1 MDKILKRDDFINEV
15 YNPMMEQ
22 KEYEEMKMVN
32 EGLLKNLF
40 GIAKNLFKKD
50 WGSVKS
56 NQKDIIEKYKELDD
70 SLSGFTMMKLS
81 KKDKCNQIRQVLVDF
96 ATDWYDLKME
106 HAKDANGSPKP
117 AKSMKFKDETL
128 QSNLDACKDKIK
140 EIAGDDA
147 QMQQWANILL
157 RDMKVVI
164 NRSILAE
171 FDEDT
176 KKEVE
181 KENEAEL
188 KKNEETNKKM
198 MDWENDQLKQ
208 LEKERETL
216 ITNVHATPEKGDDKG
231 NKEVGKLF
239 GSLDFESKDKFIES
253 AANDKL
259 LGFGEIFKSSNGSKG
274 VNISDRS
281 YNILN
286 AFYTQLNKD
295 TDQFKETPAQ
305 SVQAMCI
312 AMNAFTK
319 TCGVKE
325 PKFDDLKVELMA
337 RCAIVSNGAISY
349 KLPSNGKE
357 GDEEGNYFTEAIGR
371 LKNKSDEYKDIKLN
385 DDFLKNADNLFKEI
399 IKKKDELVKD
409 FDKNR
414 EESLK
419 KLNLDK
425 EEEV

>member
-1 MDKILKRDDFINEV
+1 MDKIFKRDDFIREV
-15 YNPMMEQ
+15 YTPMLEQ
-22 KEYEEMKMVN
+22 KEYENLVSLN
-32 EGLLKNLF
+32 EGLLKTLF
-40 GIAKNLFKKD
+40 GVAKNLFKRD
-50 WGSVKS
+50 WEAIKG
-56 NQKDIIEKYKELDD
+56 DPEIIRVYKEIDD
-70 SLSGFTMMKLS
+70 SLSGFSIMKLS
-81 KKDKCNQIRQVLVDF
+81 KKDKCNQIRQELVDF
-96 ATDWYDLKME
+96 ASDWYEKKMND
-106 HAKDANGSPKP
+106 AKRDDTDPVP
-117 AKSMKFKDETL
+117 AKGMKFKDDTL
-128 QSNLDACKDKIK
+128 RENLEATKEKINS
-140 EIAGDDA
+140 ICGDDE
-147 QMQQWANILL
+147 QMKKWANILL

-181 KENEAEL
+181 KENEAVL

-259 LGFGEIFKSSNGSKG
+259 LGFGEIFKTSNGSKG

-319 TCGVKE
+319 TCGVKA

-385 DDFLKNADNLFKEI
+385 DTFLKNADNLFKEI

>member
-1 MDKILKRDDFINEV
+1 MDKILKRDEFV
-15 YNPMMEQ
+15 QLMEQ
-22 KEYEEMKMVN
+22 KEYEDLKVVN

-40 GIAKNLFKKD
+40 GMVKNMFKKD
-50 WGSVKS
+50 WEVIDNHGNPELVRL
-56 NQKDIIEKYKELDD
+56 YKEMDD
-70 SLSGFTMMKLS
+70 KLTGFSIMKLS
-81 KKDKCNQIRQVLVDF
+81 KKDECNKIRQELVDF
-96 ATDWYDLKME
+96 ACDWYDLKMNN
-106 HAKDANGSPKP
+106 AKESKSDLKP
-117 AKSMKFKDETL
+117 AKSMKFKNDTL
-128 QSNLDACKDKIK
+128 RENLENTEKKIK
-140 EIAGDDA
+140 EIAGDDI

-157 RDMKVVI
+157 RDMKTVI
-164 NRSILAE
+164 NRSILSE

-176 KKEVE
+176 KKEIE
-181 KENEAEL
+181 KDAEVQE
-188 KKNEETNKKM
+188 KKNKETNKKVM
-198 MDWENDQLKQ
+198 EWENDQLKQ

-239 GSLDFESKDKFIES
+239 GSLNFESKDKFIES
-253 AANDKL
+253 AVNDKL
-259 LGFGEIFKSSNGSKG
+259 LGLGEIFKTRNGSKG
-274 VNISDRS
+274 VNVSDRS

-349 KLPSNGKE
+349 KLPSNGKK
-357 GDEEGNYFTEAIGR
+357 GKEEGNYFTEAIGR

-399 IKKKDELVKD
+399 IKKKDELVEEFK
-409 FDKNR
+409 KNR
-414 EESLK
+414 EESLE
-419 KLNLDK
+419 KLNLGK
-425 EEEV
+425 E